1 MALVSAWYRPMA
13 SWATGTSDTPTRSGM
28 ISQRSTRFAVQESA
42 GGGGLGSG
50 MSRRMNRAGR
60 RKSRAP
66 SRGIQMSESENP
78 NASMSTPSGSH
89 SSFSVG
95 NIVEACWHNQGKPM
109 RATVVKR
116 SGNNL
121 YDVKFFNGGMVER
134 QVCWDVPVMGRCC
147 VGRSV
152 GRSVARSLVRPFGR
166 SLARLVT
173 RHTHPAPC
181 HHVPLRAATCRH
193 VPQVHASNMVFVAF
207 SDDDLANEP
216 SSPSSPT
223 LSGSTSD
230 DGLGRPHLTSS
241 DSQSS
246 VRFAGNRCKSCVVSC
261 VSCVVRRA
269 SCVVRRARCVTS
281 RQ

>member
-1 MALVSAWYRPMA
+1 LALVSAWYRPMA

-147 VGRSV
+147 VGRSL
-152 GRSVARSLVRPFGR
+152 ARSALR
-166 SLARLVT
+166 SLARSVG
-173 RHTHPAPC
+173 HSAHPPC
-181 HHVPLRAATCRH
+181 PMPPRPAACRH
-193 VPQVHASNMVFVAF
+193 VPSR
-207 SDDDLANEP
+207 
-216 SSPSSPT
+216 PT
-223 LSGSTSD
+223 GARLEHG
-230 DGLGRPHLTSS
+230 
-241 DSQSS
+241 
-246 VRFAGNRCKSCVVSC
+246 VRGI
-261 VSCVVRRA
+261 
-269 SCVVRRARCVTS
+269 
-281 RQ
+281 Q